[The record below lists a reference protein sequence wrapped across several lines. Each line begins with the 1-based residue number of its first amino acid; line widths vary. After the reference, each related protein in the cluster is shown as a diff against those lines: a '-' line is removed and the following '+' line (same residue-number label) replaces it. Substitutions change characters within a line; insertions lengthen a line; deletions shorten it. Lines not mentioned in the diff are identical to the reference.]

1 MDRDVRELELN
12 SRKKCE
18 KSYLINYSKGGF
30 MELTLN
36 TKLLEEYLVPFL
48 ILDEDDMVLTSGI
61 GSGEEKKRMAGKR
74 VSELFTK
81 WKETASSKFIHT
93 EYKGKV

>member
-12 SRKKCE
+12 SRKKYE
-18 KSYLINYSKGGF
+18 RSYLINYSKGGF

-61 GSGEEKKRMAGKR
+61 GSDEEKEDGRKACFGTLYEMERD
-74 VSELFTK
+74 S
-81 WKETASSKFIHT
+81 II
-93 EYKGKV
+93 